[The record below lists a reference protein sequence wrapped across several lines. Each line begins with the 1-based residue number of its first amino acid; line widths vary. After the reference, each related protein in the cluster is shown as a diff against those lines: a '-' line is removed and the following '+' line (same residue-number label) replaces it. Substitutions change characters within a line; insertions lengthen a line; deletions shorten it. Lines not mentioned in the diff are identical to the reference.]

1 MEIIMILI
9 NRTNIQI
16 FLFLFIIIFSGVS
29 VAGDNGD
36 HHENSEHLV
45 LKLHGTGFMYSM
57 EVPGM
62 EEGDDPMEAMCFELD
77 VIDMKSNEIIGSGT
91 DCMSNVEMK
100 EDGNVALVG
109 TTYFYLPEGQLI
121 ARGAI
126 TVQPVPEDFNLVSAN
141 GHPYSHITGSAN
153 TSDHN
158 SIIGGTGKFE
168 NSSGRMR
175 LSGMVDMTQ
184 FTMTEDDPITFS
196 CLFVVDLD

>member
-1 MEIIMILI
+1 MILI
-9 NRTNIQI
+9 NRINMLI
-16 FLFLFIIIFSGVS
+16 FLFTSIVIFLGVS
-29 VAGDNGD
+29 VAEANED
-36 HHENSEHLV
+36 HHDHTEHTEHLV

-62 EEGDDPMEAMCFELD
+62 EEGDGPMDAMCFELD
-77 VIDMKSNEIIGSGT
+77 VVDLKSNEIIGSGT

-109 TTYFYLPEGQLI
+109 TTFFYLPEGKLI
-121 ARGAI
+121 TRGDI
-126 TVQPVPEDFNLVSAN
+126 TVQPVPEDFSLVSAD

-158 SIIGGTGKFE
+158 SIIGGSGKFE
-168 NSSGRMR
+168 NSSGRVR

>member
-1 MEIIMILI
+1 MILI
-9 NRTNIQI
+9 NRTNMLI
-16 FLFLFIIIFSGVS
+16 FSFLFIIIFPGVS
-29 VAGDNGD
+29 VAGDDGN
-36 HHENSEHLV
+36 HHEHTEHLV

-141 GHPYSHITGSAN
+141 GHPYSHITGSAS
-153 TSDHN
+153 TSDQN

-168 NSSGRMR
+168 NSSGRVR
-175 LSGMVDMTQ
+175 LSGMVDMTE
-184 FTMTEDDPITFS
+184 FTMNEDDPITFS
-196 CLFVVDLD
+196 CLFLVDVNLD

>member
-1 MEIIMILI
+1 MIVI
-9 NRTNIQI
+9 NRTNMLI
-16 FLFLFIIIFSGVS
+16 FLFLLIVIFPGVS
-29 VAGDNGD
+29 VAEESDDNQE
-36 HHENSEHLV
+36 HTEHLV

-77 VIDMKSNEIIGSGT
+77 VIDLKSNEIIGSGT

-109 TTYFYLPEGQLI
+109 TTFFYLPEGQLV

-126 TVQPVPEDFNLVSAN
+126 TVQPVPEDFSLVSAD

-153 TSDHN
+153 TSDQN

-168 NSSGRMR
+168 NSSGRVR